1 MILKSVAQ
9 LLVNVLHLYIY
20 FLKSNTFR
28 GAEVAVAL
36 DFVRGMDEEGLK
48 LLLEQGEVGIENRF
62 KWFYKIN
69 FNRCL
74 D

>member
-9 LLVNVLHLYIY
+9 LLVNVLRLSIY
-20 FLKSNTFR
+20 LFKPNTFR
-28 GAEVAVAL
+28 GTEVAVAL

-48 LLLEQGEVGIENRF
+48 LLLEQGEVNIENRF
-62 KWFYKIN
+62 KWFNKIN
-69 FNRCL
+69 FNRCS